1 MVKVA
6 QLIGAGAGFEPSDM
20 RLQNWVCKDNPSGRV
35 AGEQRGEAGTQ
46 SLPKGQMSVLSPETD
61 TEERVSPSGR
71 GARQRARQPQ
81 GSGAS
86 VAIREMP
93 VKTE

>member
-20 RLQNWVCKDNPSGRV
+20 RLQNWVCKHNPSGRV

-46 SLPKGQMSVLSPETD
+46 SLRRDRCLS
-61 TEERVSPSGR
+61 
-71 GARQRARQPQ
+71 
-81 GSGAS
+81 
-86 VAIREMP
+86 
-93 VKTE
+93 